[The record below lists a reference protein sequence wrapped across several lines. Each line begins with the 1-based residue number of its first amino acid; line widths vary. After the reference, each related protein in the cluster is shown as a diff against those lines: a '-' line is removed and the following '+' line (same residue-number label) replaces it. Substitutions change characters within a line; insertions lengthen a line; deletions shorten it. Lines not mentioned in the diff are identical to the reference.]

1 MSSRVAGNLASIKPG
16 TLFAGVDVA
25 RDQHVVTVI
34 TDQARRVERF
44 KVAHTADGLARLFQR
59 LEARQGTHGA
69 PEVIIAME
77 PTGSLWK
84 PLAQA
89 IAARGGRYVLVNA
102 YTVHQRR
109 AGDALDGAKDDWRDS
124 ATIAELARTGVFTE
138 TQLLQSPFAE
148 LRHLEQRLQTTGREI
163 ARHKNRLR
171 ADLAVVFPEF
181 RTVFKDVLGLTA
193 QAVMEHD
200 VLPEHISQTEETVWL
215 LRVRQVFRGHQLSL
229 SHLARL
235 REAAANSIGCR
246 AGADAY
252 QRTIRGTLRLLRLL
266 QEEQDE
272 LQCAIRTQVVQVAG
286 HARALEIG
294 GLAPLTVGRILGQIG
309 DPTHFHKARQLVKLA
324 GIQPTPRASGQRS
337 RSRTPMAHQGR
348 AGLRTILYFATLRVI
363 YADATF
369 RQAYE
374 RLQARAVHPLK
385 KMEAIGA
392 LMNKLLRV
400 VWTLI
405 VQDVPY
411 DPQRVF
417 AS

>member
-1 MSSRVAGNLASIKPG
+1 MSNRVAENLARIKPG

-34 TDQARRVERF
+34 TDQARRVARF
-44 KVAHTADGLARLFQR
+44 KIAHTQDGFARLFQR
-59 LEARQGTHGA
+59 LAALQDRHCA

-77 PTGSLWK
+77 PTSSLWK

-89 IAARGGRYVLVNA
+89 VTTRGGPYVLVNA

-148 LRHLEQRLQTTGREI
+148 LRHIEQRLEIAGREI

-200 VLPEHISQTEETVWL
+200 VLPDHISKTEETVWL
-215 LRVRQVFRGHQLSL
+215 LSVRQVFRGQKLSL

-235 REAAANSIGCR
+235 RAVAASSIGCR

-252 QRTIRGTLRLLRLL
+252 QCTIRRTLRILRLL
-266 QEEQDE
+266 QEEQGE
-272 LQCAIRTQVVQVAG
+272 LQRAICAQAVQVAG
-286 HARALEIG
+286 HARALEIA
-294 GLAPLTVGRILGQIG
+294 GLALLTVGRILGQIG

-363 YADATF
+363 HADAAF

-374 RLQARAVHPLK
+374 RLQTRAVHPLK

-411 DPQRVF
+411 DPQRAF
-417 AS
+417 ES

>member
-1 MSSRVAGNLASIKPG
+1 MSSRVAANLASIKSG

-34 TDQARRVERF
+34 TDQAKRAKRF
-44 KVAHTADGLARLFQR
+44 KVAHTQEGLADLFRRLDA
-59 LEARQGTHGA
+59 LQGTHDA

-89 IAARGGRYVLVNA
+89 VTARGGRYVLVNA

-124 ATIAELARTGVFTE
+124 ATIAELARTGVFTQ
-138 TQLLQSPFAE
+138 TQLLESPFAE

-181 RTVFKDVLGLTA
+181 RTVFRDVLGLTA
-193 QAVMEHD
+193 QAVMED
-200 VLPEHISQTEETVWL
+200 NVLPEHISQTEETVWL
-215 LRVRQVFRGHQLSL
+215 HGVRQVHRGRQLSL
-229 SHLARL
+229 RHLARL
-235 REAAANSIGCR
+235 RAVAAHSIGCR
-246 AGADAY
+246 MGAAAY
-252 QRTIRGTLRLLRLL
+252 QRTIRRTLSMLRLL

-272 LQCAIRTQVVQVAG
+272 LQGAIRAQVVAVVG
-286 HARALEIG
+286 HARALEIP
-294 GLAPLTVGRILGQIG
+294 GLGPLTVGRILGQIG
-309 DPTHFHKARQLVKLA
+309 DPTHFDKARQLVKLA

-337 RSRTPMAHQGR
+337 RSRTPMARQGR

-363 YADATF
+363 HADDTF
-369 RQAYE
+369 RAAYE
-374 RLQARAVHPLK
+374 GLQTRAVHPLK

-417 AS
+417 TN